1 MLSSSTTCTSRNWWC
16 MAVARRF
23 SAQIACSSRLE
34 LGRFTQNS
42 LTSPSLLTGTLRNKW
57 HPSSISEHC
66 EPEHAIRL
74 RNAPH
79 ARHIVFMATKPHKWL
94 RQFGKAHRLD
104 YPGTSGDSLESV
116 VWFYLSCNLPGV
128 ERHLINNPFETP
140 IGYSHYLALAN
151 N

>member
-1 MLSSSTTCTSRNWWC
+1 

-104 YPGTSGDSLESV
+104 YP
-116 VWFYLSCNLPGV
+116 